1 MGDCDIFNHLTFLC
15 ASFFVGN
22 ENFCLHFNEKNKV
35 MEIVLQ
41 AVSKEARYNSNYR
54 YIESIDI

>member
-1 MGDCDIFNHLTFLC
+1 MDVVVDNLL
-15 ASFFVGN
+15 FFIGN

-41 AVSKEARYNSNYR
+41 AVSKEAR
-54 YIESIDI
+54 